1 MPQEKARFEK
11 SEDNKMKLP
20 KIKKCLESRM
30 LGNLHV
36 RFGVGVGVQIPGLHH
51 RIDCNSFPLCR
62 TFDEMMS
69 YLKALKDE
77 KHDYQTLVIDSLDW
91 AEKLVFAHVCKQ
103 FGAKNIEKADGG
115 YARGY
120 EHALTYWDQMIDAI
134 RPLREE
140 KGMIIILLAHA
151 KIEKHNDPESAEFDR
166 FSPKLHKK
174 ANALWCEWCD
184 AILLATREFGAAKG
198 EKSGGKRI
206 LRCIPSATCNAKN
219 RYNLPEIMP
228 LEWEPLMKQLIANN

>member
-1 MPQEKARFEK
+1 MSLLDTIQKGKRQTPPRLLIYGIEGIGK
-11 SEDNKMKLP
+11 STLAAQSPKPIFISTED
-20 KIKKCLESRM
+20 
-30 LGNLHV
+30 
-36 RFGVGVGVQIPGLHH
+36 GLD
-51 RIDCNSFPLCR
+51 RISCDSFPLCR
-62 TFDEMMS
+62 SFEEMIGNIRT
-69 YLKALKDE
+69 LKDE

-91 AEKLVFAHVCKQ
+91 AEKLIFAHVCKQ
-103 FGAKNIEKADGG
+103 FGVKNIEKADGG

-120 EHALTYWDQMIDAI
+120 EHALTCWDQTIDAI

-140 KGMIIILLAHA
+140 KGMIVILLAHA

-198 EKSGGKRI
+198 EKIGGQRI
-206 LRCIPSATCNAKN
+206 LRCAPSATCNAKN

-228 LEWEPLMKQLIANN
+228 LQWEPLMEYFVNQR

>member
-1 MPQEKARFEK
+1 MSLLNSIQKGKRQTPPRLLIYGIEGIGK
-11 SEDNKMKLP
+11 SSLGANAPKPIFISTED
-20 KIKKCLESRM
+20 
-30 LGNLHV
+30 
-36 RFGVGVGVQIPGLHH
+36 GLD
-51 RIDCNSFPLCR
+51 RIDCDSFPLCR
-62 TFDEMMS
+62 SYEEMAGC
-69 YLKALKDE
+69 LKTLKDE

-91 AEKLVFAHVCKQ
+91 AEKLVWACVCKQ
-103 FGAKNIEKADGG
+103 FGAKNIEKVDGG
-115 YARGY
+115 YQRGY
-120 EHALTYWDQMIDAI
+120 EHALTCWEQIIDAI
-134 RPLREE
+134 RPLRDE
-140 KGMIIILLAHA
+140 KGMIVILLAHA
-151 KIEKHNDPESAEFDR
+151 KIEKHNDPESTEFDR

-228 LEWEPLMKQLIANN
+228 LEWEPLMEQLIANS

>member
-1 MPQEKARFEK
+1 MTLLNTIQKGKRQTPPRLLIYGIEGIGK
-11 SEDNKMKLP
+11 STLASNSPNPIFLSTED
-20 KIKKCLESRM
+20 
-30 LGNLHV
+30 
-36 RFGVGVGVQIPGLHH
+36 GLD

-62 TFDEMMS
+62 TFDEMVS
-69 YLKALKDE
+69 YLKTLKDE

-103 FGAKNIEKADGG
+103 YGGKNIESVGG
-115 YARGY
+115 GFQRGY
-120 EHALTYWDQMIDAI
+120 EYALSYWEQLIDLM
-134 RPLREE
+134 RPLRDE
-140 KGMIIILLAHA
+140 KGMIIILLAHS
-151 KIEKHNDPESAEFDR
+151 KIEKHNDPESTEFDR

>member
-1 MPQEKARFEK
+1 MTLIDTIQKGKRQMPPRLLIYGIEGIGK
-11 SEDNKMKLP
+11 STLAAQSPHPIFISTEDG
-20 KIKKCLESRM
+20 ID
-30 LGNLHV
+30 
-36 RFGVGVGVQIPGLHH
+36 
-51 RIDCNSFPLCR
+51 RIDCDSFPLCR
-62 TFDEMMS
+62 SYEEMLADIKS
-69 YLKALKDE
+69 LKEE

-115 YARGY
+115 YQRGY
-120 EHALTYWDQMIDAI
+120 EHALSYWDQMIDTM

-140 KGMIIILLAHA
+140 KGMITILLAHA

-174 ANALWCEWCD
+174 ANALWSEWCD
-184 AILLATREFGAAKG
+184 AILLATREFGAARG

-206 LRCIPSATCNAKN
+206 LRCIPSATCSAKN

-228 LEWEPLMKQLIANN
+228 LEWSPLMEYFVNEH

>member
-1 MPQEKARFEK
+1 MTLLNTIQKGKRQTPPRLLIYGIEGIGK
-11 SEDNKMKLP
+11 STLASNAPKPIFLSTED
-20 KIKKCLESRM
+20 
-30 LGNLHV
+30 
-36 RFGVGVGVQIPGLHH
+36 GLD

-120 EHALTYWDQMIDAI
+120 EHALTYWDQMIDTM

-151 KIEKHNDPESAEFDR
+151 KVEKHNDPESAEFDR